1 MKQEFIG
8 KLEKEFLELITAREN
23 RNRRK
28 GKEAVREKE
37 KALRSRLFP
46 LTDAMFALSAI

>member
-1 MKQEFIG
+1 M
-8 KLEKEFLELITAREN
+8 ELITAREN

-28 GKEAVREKE
+28 GKEAVREK
-37 KALRSRLFP
+37 ALRSRLFP